1 VIRVVVDDLAFV
13 PADAVVRPATA
24 LLEPVTPAL
33 RRLEQLAGI
42 DFLSQLQ
49 VPSGL
54 GVGAAVITAAGELA
68 AELMIHAVIRSQ
80 DEPVTPRGVRRTIR
94 SVLQR
99 AADWE
104 LARIAMPL
112 LGPGPGALAQE
123 DAARILIDVLTASL
137 SGATYPKEV
146 CIVVETEEEREL
158 VSALL
163 RGPTPA

>member
-1 VIRVVVDDLAFV
+1 MIRVVVDDLAFV
-13 PADAVVRPATA
+13 SADAVVRPTTA
-24 LLEPVTPAL
+24 LLEPIAPGL

-54 GVGAAVITAAGELA
+54 GVGAAVVTAAGELA
-68 AELMIHAVIRSQ
+68 AELMIHAIIRSE
-80 DEPVTPRGVRRTIR
+80 DEPVTAHGVRRTVR

-104 LARIAMPL
+104 LACIATPI
-112 LGPGPGALAQE
+112 LGTGPGALEQE
-123 DAARILIDVLTASL
+123 DAARILIDILTNSL
-137 SGATYPKEV
+137 PSATYPREV
-146 CIVVETEEEREL
+146 CIVVETEEEREF

-163 RGPTPA
+163 EGPTTA